1 MAAPHRARRLFGHP
15 EEEARAD
22 DCFRQRGTR
31 PRLPHQWPGKRMKS
45 PSNNASTRHDSGGPS
60 PVPRRGGD
68 RNNRP
73 RRADGTE
80 LERDIAGLV
89 DRSTQDLRLAWRQL
103 HRTGPPLGLSRDLMI
118 RALAHQLQERAYGGV
133 GRALRRRL
141 QSLAG
146 ASEKATMAV
155 DPG

>member
-31 PRLPHQWPGKRMKS
+31 SRLPHQWPGKRMKPAVND
-45 PSNNASTRHDSGGPS
+45 PSARQDTGGPS
-60 PVPRRGGD
+60 PVLGHSGD

-80 LERDIAGLV
+80 LERNIAGLI
-89 DRSTQDLRLAWRQL
+89 DRSTPDLRLAWRRL
-103 HRTGPPLGLSRDLMI
+103 YRTDPPLVTYKLS
-118 RALAHQLQERAYGGV
+118 V
-133 GRALRRRL
+133 C
-141 QSLAG
+141 
-146 ASEKATMAV
+146 KV
-155 DPG
+155 